1 MEIAIRNKSLPFL
14 PLREQAPRKKRIFE
28 IDLLR
33 GILIILMILDHLAYD
48 FGILA
53 NEFFIAAQA
62 PEWLRN
68 IYLWSEGYW
77 FADWRI
83 NVRYVVVALFFILT
97 GLSAYLS
104 RNSIKRAMLIIG
116 FGAIVSIVAYLGS
129 TIFKT
134 NMFIFF
140 GIISCLGVSLLIYSL
155 FRLFIIKTT
164 GSRSIWKWCALFLA
178 LLFMSTGFWM
188 RIEATTI
195 SINAQ
200 NWWMLINGRLVPTI
214 RTYTTING
222 VFTPINYDF
231 KMRLAIVLGQAW
243 YGVDWAGLFPYIG
256 YAFLGGF
263 FGELLYKNKR
273 SLIFKKNGS
282 DYHKVEKALKPL
294 TYIGSKTIYIYLFHQ
309 AVLALVAFVVY
320 YLSGVPLR

>member
-14 PLREQAPRKKRIFE
+14 PLRDKAPRKKRIFE

-53 NEFFIAAQA
+53 NDFFIAAQA
-62 PEWLRN
+62 PEWLRDIN
-68 IYLWSEGYW
+68 LWSEAYW
-77 FADWRI
+77 LLDWRI
-83 NVRYVVVALFFILT
+83 NVRYIVVALFFMLT

-116 FGAIVSIVAYLGS
+116 FGAIVSTVAYLVS
-129 TIFKT
+129 TILET

-164 GSRSIWKWCALFLA
+164 GSRSVWKWYALFLS
-178 LLFMSTGFWM
+178 LLFLGTGYWM

-214 RTYTTING
+214 RTYTINHG

-231 KMRLAIVLGQAW
+231 NMRLAIVLGQAW

-263 FGELLYKNKR
+263 FGELLYVNKR
-273 SLIFKKNGS
+273 SMIFKNSESK
-282 DYHKVEKALKPL
+282 YHVVEKVFQPL

-309 AVLALVAFVVY
+309 AVLALLTFAVY
-320 YLSGVPLR
+320 YFSGVALR

>member
-14 PLREQAPRKKRIFE
+14 PLRDKAPRKKRIFE

-83 NVRYVVVALFFILT
+83 NLRYVVIALFFMLT
-97 GLSAYLS
+97 GLSAYFS
-104 RNSIKRAMLIIG
+104 RNSIKRAMLLIG
-116 FGAIVSIVAYLGS
+116 FGAVLSIIAYLGS
-129 TIFKT
+129 IIFKT

-140 GIISCLGVSLLIYSL
+140 GIISCLGVSLLIYSI
-155 FRLFIIKTT
+155 FRIFIIKTT
-164 GSRSIWKWCALFLA
+164 GSRIIWKWCALFLS
-178 LLFMSTGFWM
+178 LLFIGAGYWM

-195 SINAQ
+195 DINAQ
-200 NWWMLINGRLVPTI
+200 NWWLLINGRFVPTI
-214 RTYTTING
+214 QTFIYQHG

-263 FGELLYKNKR
+263 FGELLYAKKR
-273 SLIFKKNGS
+273 SLIFIKS
-282 DYHKVEKALKPL
+282 DSEYHVVEKFFKPL

-309 AVLALVAFVVY
+309 VVLALIAFAVF
-320 YLSGVPLR
+320 YLSEVPLR